1 MTFTHIIY
9 KVCSKVEKLVL
20 RKDCKCLWI
29 KSLALYFV
37 FNDETF

>member
-1 MTFTHIIY
+1 MTFTHIIL
-9 KVCSKVEKLVL
+9 KVYSEVKARVEE
-20 RKDCKCLWI
+20 RCKCLWI